1 MLTTALTS
9 TQLIITMSSATV
21 VAIAILENPRV
32 VSATQAKSVTFNV
45 QMWLDEKHRLTG
57 AFRFFNVNE
66 VEFTDV
72 GIYFIHASVSLPH
85 LIH

>member
-1 MLTTALTS
+1 
-9 TQLIITMSSATV
+9 MSSATV